1 MNPQN
6 MQIVSL
12 RRLFCGM
19 AATAIMGL
27 IPSLCW
33 TQAQEQKD
41 GSLTEVIIEG
51 TIIAPD
57 DEPALGATAVFY
69 YSAEKENTMGARADI
84 NGYFQLKVP
93 KKKGDCR
100 LTIEDYGWG
109 KKNIIDA
116 SDVSQLSGIKE
127 WDVTICS
134 EPVLY
139 SILRQKYQY
148 QKDPEVCYKKYI
160 GKYEITSTDSMR
172 TIIEGEITLRDEEFC
187 NQPRRSRN
195 SCSWSI
201 QNECDVK
208 IQQGRYECRSEYV
221 LWEKNNKL
229 VGYKVEGCESSHC
242 QDRFREVTLRRLEE
256 WPLKPADF
264 TSLIVKIVDGTK
276 HSVGEC
282 YLEIRKNVD
291 DPDPVASGE
300 TDANGKFIYPCFPK
314 MDNIFIRVCAPY
326 PFSAKEVK
334 AGLTRETITV
344 TLEKMPTLA
353 EICNVSPSPTA
364 ATLCV
369 RAVSP
374 KCLPINGAR
383 FELMDK
389 NGGNVRTKQ
398 ADQNGV
404 AVFTDLPPGV
414 ACTVRAFR
422 PGSPGIVKGSPVL
435 KAGCVE
441 YLEITMRQ

>member
-1 MNPQN
+1 M
-6 MQIVSL
+6 
-12 RRLFCGM
+12 
-19 AATAIMGL
+19 TAMVIMGL

-33 TQAQEQKD
+33 TQAQEQDD
-41 GSLTEVIIEG
+41 GSLMEVIIEG

-57 DEPALGATAVFY
+57 DEPALGAWVVFY
-69 YSAEKENTMGARADI
+69 YSTEKENTVGAHSDV

-100 LTIEDYGWG
+100 LIIEAMGWG

-134 EPVLY
+134 KPLLY
-139 SILRQKYQY
+139 GILRQKH

-160 GKYEITSTDSMR
+160 GTYEITSADSIR
-172 TIIEGEITLRDEEFC
+172 TIFEGEITLRDEEF
-187 NQPRRSRN
+187 RDHSRK
-195 SCSWSI
+195 SHTSWSI
-201 QNECDVK
+201 QKGCDVE
-208 IQQGRYECRSEYV
+208 IRQGTSECRRHYV

-229 VGYKVEGCESSHC
+229 VGYKIEGCEPYDCH
-242 QDRFREVTLRRLEE
+242 DRFREVTLRRLEE
-256 WPLKPADF
+256 LPSEPADF
-264 TSLIVKIVDGTK
+264 TSLIVKIVDGNK
-276 HSVGEC
+276 QSVGEC
-282 YLEIRKNVD
+282 FLEIRKNVD

-314 MDNIFIRVCAPY
+314 MDNIFIRVCALY
-326 PFSAKEVK
+326 PFRAREVK
-334 AGLTRETITV
+334 AGLTQETITI
-344 TLEKMPTLA
+344 TLEKLPTLA
-353 EICNVSPSPTA
+353 EVCNVSPSPTA

-369 RAVSP
+369 RAASP
-374 KCLPINGAR
+374 KCLPINSAR

-389 NGGNVRTKQ
+389 NGGKIRTKQ

-414 ACTVRAFR
+414 AYTVRAFR
-422 PGSPGIVKGSPVL
+422 PGSSGIIKGSPVL

-441 YLEITMRQ
+441 YLEMALLQ